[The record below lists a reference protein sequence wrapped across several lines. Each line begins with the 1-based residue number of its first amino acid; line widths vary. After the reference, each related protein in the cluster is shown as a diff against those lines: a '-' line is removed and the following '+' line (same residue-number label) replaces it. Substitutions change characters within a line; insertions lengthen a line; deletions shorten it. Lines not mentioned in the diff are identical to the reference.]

1 MIELVQL
8 EWDRAE
14 PSGFSRHIVH
24 DPLPGT
30 PAKEVLLMASIGDHQ
45 VTTLGAHV
53 MAREIGVPQI
63 APENREIFGVE
74 TATQPHTGSALIE
87 YEWGLPPEPID
98 NVPMT
103 EGEDPHGKLAGSA
116 EATMTVEQFLRTG
129 VVETFCDGPCDP
141 G

>member
-1 MIELVQL
+1 
-8 EWDRAE
+8 
-14 PSGFSRHIVH
+14 
-24 DPLPGT
+24 
-30 PAKEVLLMASIGDHQ
+30 MASIGDHQ
-45 VTTLGAHV
+45 VTTLGAHM

-74 TATQPHTGSALIE
+74 TVAQPYTGSALIE
-87 YEWGLPPEPID
+87 YDWGLPAEPLT

-116 EATMTVEQFLRTG
+116 EGTQTVEQFLRTG

-141 G
+141 M